1 MSTQEKVKGYGWLVV
16 LALVLCFGLAAF
28 AAQDG
33 GDTLN
38 VSPPSQIDKTVDTT
52 HGPSSKVAVIGSVR
66 LPVKSDYKTIFY
78 QFTGLIATGT
88 SRKVTAANYIM
99 DNSTS
104 IHPYPCQITVN
115 SISLVASANT
125 ASAKVYFYNRG
136 TYEGSGYATDTFAAS
151 VNFAS
156 IAAAPSGSDYIQ
168 DVQCSIPLINLDKTD
183 TIPILIKNTGATASR
198 FYLGITYQ

>member
-1 MSTQEKVKGYGWLVV
+1 MNNIIKISLVIV
-16 LALVLCFGLAAF
+16 LAFGLAVGVF
-28 AAQDG
+28 AGQDG

-38 VSPPSQIDKTVDTT
+38 VTPPSQIDKTVDTA
-52 HGPSSKVAVIGSVR
+52 HGPSSKVAIIGSMR
-66 LPVKSDYKTIFY
+66 IPTKPDYKIIFY
-78 QFTGLIATGT
+78 QFTGLIAGSGT
-88 SRKVTAANYIM
+88 RKVSAASYVM

-104 IHPYPCQITVN
+104 VHPYPCQITIN

-136 TYEGSGYATDTFAAS
+136 TFEGSGYGTDTFAAS

-168 DVQCSIPLINLDKTD
+168 DVQCSIPLINLDKTN

>member
-1 MSTQEKVKGYGWLVV
+1 MNNIIRI
-16 LALVLCFGLAAF
+16 ALVMSLAFGLAVGVYAG
-28 AAQDG
+28 QDG

-38 VSPPSQIDKTVDTT
+38 VTPPSQIDKTVGVVSGTW
-52 HGPSSKVAVIGSVR
+52 HGKVAVVGSVR
-66 LPVKSDYKTIFY
+66 LPVKSDYKSIFY
-78 QFTGLIATGT
+78 QFTGLIAAGGT
-88 SRKVTAANYIM
+88 RKVTAANYIM

-104 IHPYPCQITVN
+104 LHPYPCQITVN

-136 TYEGSGYATDTFAAS
+136 TYEGSGYGTDTFAAS

-156 IAAAPSGSDYIQ
+156 IAAAPSGSTYIQ
-168 DVQCSIPLINLDKTD
+168 DVQCSIPLINLDKTN